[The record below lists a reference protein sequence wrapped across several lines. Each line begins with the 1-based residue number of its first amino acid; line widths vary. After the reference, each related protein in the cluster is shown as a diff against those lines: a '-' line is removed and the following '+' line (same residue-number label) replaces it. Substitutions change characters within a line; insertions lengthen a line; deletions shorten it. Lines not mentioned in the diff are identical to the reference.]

1 MGNDQRIET
10 GVQRGKEI
18 EIFID
23 NHPIRAYEGETIAGV
38 LSAIGI
44 RQIRHAPQLKDPR
57 GFYCCMGSCHGCL
70 VTVDGRPNE
79 RACVTPVQAGQ
90 HITLQEGFG
99 RPDRAAPD
107 PHRPPGTPGDAA
119 GDCRRGTGR
128 SQCRDCRCPGRHPGP
143 GHR

>member
-57 GFYCCMGSCHGCL
+57 GLYCCMGSCYGCM
-70 VTVDGRPNE
+70 VTVNGRPNE

-90 HITLQEGFG
+90 HISLQVGFG
-99 RPDRAAPD
+99 RPDMTSLDPALLVPPMPAPAD
-107 PHRPPGTPGDAA
+107 
-119 GDCRRGTGR
+119 
-128 SQCRDCRCPGRHPGP
+128 
-143 GHR
+143 